1 MKKNLTNSKGFV
13 FSFFLFAV
21 LLSFNSGY
29 SQELYIGSG
38 GEFFLKNNT
47 LFTTGNTVVT
57 QDPSAKFTVEA
68 GSDWGSASEYVN
80 GKVEATGTGDT
91 KLPTGDNGVYAPV
104 VASHTGN
111 MTATYFNATPTN
123 GSNGADV
130 DAVSDV
136 EYWEMT
142 GNAVVT
148 LPWNDNSNI
157 TSLVNNNGGKLESV
171 AIVGLNGGV
180 WDLISATKTNTVT
193 GDLLNGA
200 VTSDANVSVNLNGFS
215 EFTFGIDHQAVLKLD
230 NNKLNKS
237 ISIVSNPVSLT
248 DESIRFVTKE
258 EMKGMKVSL
267 FDLSGREIREYKNIT
282 TSGNVGSI
290 KKPNLKS
297 GIYLIKFEHEGKQGV
312 KKIIIK

>member
-1 MKKNLTNSKGFV
+1 MKRNLTKPKDFV
-13 FSFFLFAV
+13 VSFFLFAV
-21 LLSFNSGY
+21 ILSFNIGY

-57 QDPSAKFTVEA
+57 HDSSGKFMVEA
-68 GSDWGSASEYVN
+68 GSDWGSVTEYVN
-80 GKVEATGTGDT
+80 GKVEAIGTGDT

-111 MTATYFNATPTN
+111 MTATYFNATPTS

-130 DAVSDV
+130 DAVSNV

-148 LPWNDNSNI
+148 LPWNDHSDI

-180 WDLISATKTNTVT
+180 WDLVSATQTNTVT
-193 GDLLNGA
+193 GDLQNGTT
-200 VTSDANVSVNLNGFS
+200 TSDVNVSVNLNGFT
-215 EFTFGIDHQAVLKLD
+215 EFTFGIDHQVVLKVENLFL
-230 NNKLNKS
+230 NNS
-237 ISIVSNPVSLT
+237 INIISNPVSSS
-248 DESIRFVTKE
+248 DEFIRFVTKD
-258 EMKGMKVSL
+258 EMKGLELSL
-267 FDLSGREIREYKNIT
+267 FDMSGRKIRSFKNIT
-282 TSGNVGSI
+282 TFGNVGSVV
-290 KKPNLKS
+290 KPNLKS
-297 GIYLIKFEHEGKQGV
+297 GVYLIKFEHEGKQGV